1 MPRRNKYNKP
11 QGESSGVY
19 RYEYSIK
26 QNPYKQKKHLSLLK
40 DALPYELGYPDSNQE
55 WQDQNL

>member
-19 RYEYSIK
+19 CYEYSIK
-26 QNPYKQKKHLSLLK
+26 QNFYKQKKNLSLLK

>member
-11 QGESSGVY
+11 QGFRPGVY
-19 RYEYSIK
+19 CYEYSIK
-26 QNPYKQKKHLSLLK
+26 QNSYKQKKKHLSLLK

-55 WQDQNL
+55 

>member
-11 QGESSGVY
+11 QGESPGVY
-19 RYEYSIK
+19 CYEYSIK
-26 QNPYKQKKHLSLLK
+26 QNSYKQKKHLPLLK

-55 WQDQNL
+55 

>member
-19 RYEYSIK
+19 CYEYSIK
-26 QNPYKQKKHLSLLK
+26 QNPYKHKKHLSLLK

-55 WQDQNL
+55 

>member
-19 RYEYSIK
+19 CYEYSIK
-26 QNPYKQKKHLSLLK
+26 QNSYKQKKHLSLLK
-40 DALPYELGYPDSNQE
+40 DANQLGYPDSNQE
-55 WQDQNL
+55 